1 MHAQQ
6 LPAHTATATTA
17 IELRQAQ
24 QQGSLGKARLQ
35 DRRAREEADRELLH
49 SALQQRAAAAA
60 AVAAEVAALRAGRRA
75 AAAADAKVRAALRE
89 KLRAAAAARAVEGG
103 EVDLSDVAAEVSSS
117 VVMYIMYY

>member
-60 AVAAEVAALRAGRRA
+60 VAAEVAALRAGRRA

-103 EVDLSDVAAEVSSS
+103 EVDLSDVAAEVISS